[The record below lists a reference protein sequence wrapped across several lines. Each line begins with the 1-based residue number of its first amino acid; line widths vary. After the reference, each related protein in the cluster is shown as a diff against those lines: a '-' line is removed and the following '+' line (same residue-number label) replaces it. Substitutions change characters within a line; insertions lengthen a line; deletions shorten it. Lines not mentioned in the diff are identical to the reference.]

1 MQDTFRNQKTDVE
14 SGQTPQ
20 ESPLLQ
26 GRRVQV
32 KKVYLLQKK
41 YWISIPRAEYT
52 QYDLEDALA
61 ELKTEMVRIIGSDG
75 GEED

>member
-1 MQDTFRNQKTDVE
+1 M
-14 SGQTPQ
+14 
-20 ESPLLQ
+20 
-26 GRRVQV
+26 
-32 KKVYLLQKK
+32 YLLQKK

-61 ELKTEMVRIIGSDG
+61 ELKTEMERIIGSDG

>member
-1 MQDTFRNQKTDVE
+1 
-14 SGQTPQ
+14 
-20 ESPLLQ
+20 
-26 GRRVQV
+26 
-32 KKVYLLQKK
+32 LLQKE

-75 GEED
+75 GEEG